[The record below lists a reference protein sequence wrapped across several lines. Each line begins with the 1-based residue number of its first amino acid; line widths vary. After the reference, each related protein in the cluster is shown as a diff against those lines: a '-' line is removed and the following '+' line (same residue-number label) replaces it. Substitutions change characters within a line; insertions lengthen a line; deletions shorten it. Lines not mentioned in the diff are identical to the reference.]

1 MGYDDSTNRNDEDNF
16 KEVLRFMDEN
26 HLKDVHAIV
35 WTVSPTPRMD
45 AKLQKQANFIN
56 QFGDGMIWRNVVII
70 AKQPGSFNLDQA
82 TQGAV
87 EAANL
92 YCSQGNTDPS
102 KILINSIIYLILR
115 SLISNVPQ

>member
-1 MGYDDSTNRNDEDNF
+1 MGYDDSTNRNDEENF

-26 HLKDVHAIV
+26 DLKDVHAIV

-56 QFGDGMIWRNVVII
+56 QFGDSMIWRNVVII
-70 AKQPGSFNLDQA
+70 AKQPGSFNLNQA

-87 EAANL
+87 EAAKL
-92 YCSQGNTDPS
+92 YCPPGKN
-102 KILINSIIYLILR
+102 LR
-115 SLISNVPQ
+115 SSVFSKLY